1 VRARRSRG
9 LVSGFVAGP
18 YDQGMFHLLRRDRS
32 QTLGPV
38 GKTYQQH
45 QLLRPLEADAWVV
58 DPACSLYVLV
68 RCPGLA
74 VDIQRATCDGAFIR
88 LHPLSSR
95 TVWNSPPRRRV
106 QVYGVTPR

>member
-1 VRARRSRG
+1 MRARRSRG

-58 DPACSLYVLV
+58 DPTCNLFVLV
-68 RCPGLA
+68 RASGQG
-74 VDIQRATCDGAFIR
+74 VDIRRATC
-88 LHPLSSR
+88 P
-95 TVWNSPPRRRV
+95 
-106 QVYGVTPR
+106 

>member
-18 YDQGMFHLLRRDRS
+18 YDQGMFHLLQRDRR

-45 QLLRPLEADAWVV
+45 QLLRPLEADLWVAG
-58 DPACSLYVLV
+58 PAGNPFVLV
-68 RCPGLA
+68 G
-74 VDIQRATCDGAFIR
+74 G
-88 LHPLSSR
+88 
-95 TVWNSPPRRRV
+95 
-106 QVYGVTPR
+106 